1 MTAKQTRFVEEYL
14 VDLCAAGAAR
24 RAGYSERTARTIGAE
39 NLTKPDI
46 AAAIGAGHRAAAKRA
61 ELRADR
67 VLEELRRIAFAD
79 IRDVMSVTGGRL
91 AVADT
96 ADLTPEQAAAI
107 AEIAQTPAGLRVRLH
122 SKLAALDALARRLLP
137 AGAGPPARNVTPLGL
152 TPETRQRTADLLGVD
167 PGSIPGPNGHDEA
180 NGAPPVRQPEWSTW

>member
-61 ELRADR
+61 AALPPYPTERAP
-67 VLEELRRIAFAD
+67 LNRI
-79 IRDVMSVTGGRL
+79 SVPGGR
-91 AVADT
+91 
-96 ADLTPEQAAAI
+96 
-107 AEIAQTPAGLRVRLH
+107 
-122 SKLAALDALARRLLP
+122 
-137 AGAGPPARNVTPLGL
+137 
-152 TPETRQRTADLLGVD
+152 
-167 PGSIPGPNGHDEA
+167 GSRGG
-180 NGAPPVRQPEWSTW
+180 

>member
-1 MTAKQTRFVEEYL
+1 MTAKQTRFVDEYL

-79 IRDVMSVTGGRL
+79 IRDVVSVTGGRL

-96 ADLTPEQAAAI
+96 ADLTPEQAAR
-107 AEIAQTPAGLRVRLH
+107 PRLPRLR
-122 SKLAALDALARRLLP
+122 RR
-137 AGAGPPARNVTPLGL
+137 PPACG
-152 TPETRQRTADLLGVD
+152 
-167 PGSIPGPNGHDEA
+167 
-180 NGAPPVRQPEWSTW
+180 